1 MQSQDKRVHIAH
13 FLLIKLNEYCDYN
26 VDMHETVEKHLTVKG
41 SKLSSIRGSI
51 IDFTLKCNLLSKR
64 GQKRVKFLKKYL
76 RIKVTVYCQSLGNQ
90 KTKYLFWFYF
100 VSLNII
106 YNLDLKMIL
115 NSCVITKVICGG
127 HFYLKKR

>member
-51 IDFTLKCNLLSKR
+51 IDFTLKCNFLHIQLNNLST
-64 GQKRVKFLKKYL
+64 YL
-76 RIKVTVYCQSLGNQ
+76 
-90 KTKYLFWFYF
+90 
-100 VSLNII
+100 
-106 YNLDLKMIL
+106 
-115 NSCVITKVICGG
+115 SCTLPPEPVIT
-127 HFYLKKR
+127 R